1 MIKTILF
8 YIAFWALIALSFP
21 VALVASVFY
30 NLGFIDQTRAFL
42 HKAAQL
48 WAKLVICMSGSKL
61 TVTGMENIPANVGVC
76 FVGNHQ
82 GDFDTL
88 ICLAVFGRPFGFTAK
103 KEAIY
108 LPVVGLWVVL
118 LGGVFIDR
126 KSARKAYASIVAGA
140 EQVKKG
146 FSMVIFPE
154 GKRSRGDAMG
164 AFKGGA
170 FKLATLAEAPI
181 VPFTIDKSYKVWEEH
196 KRIRSTQLGIR
207 FHPAIPT
214 AGLDADGK
222 RALPERVRT
231 VIASAQG
238 AQG

>member
-1 MIKTILF
+1 MMKTILF
-8 YIAFWALIALSFP
+8 YTAFWALIAVSFP
-21 VALVASVFY
+21 VALVAFVFY
-30 NLGFIDQTRAFL
+30 ALGFTVQTRTFL
-42 HKAAQL
+42 HKAARL
-48 WAKLVICMSGSKL
+48 WAKLVIFMSGSKL
-61 TVTGMENIPANVGVC
+61 TVTGMENIPPDVGVC

-103 KEAIY
+103 KEAIW

-126 KSARKAYASIVAGA
+126 KSARKAHAAIVAGA
-140 EQVKKG
+140 EQVRKG

-154 GKRSRGDAMG
+154 GRRSRGEAMG
-164 AFKGGA
+164 TFKGGA
-170 FKLATLAEAPI
+170 FKLATLADAPV
-181 VPFTIDKSYKVWEEH
+181 VPFTIDNSYKVWEEH

-207 FHPAIPT
+207 FHPAIST

-222 RALPERVRT
+222 RALPERVRS

-238 AQG
+238 

>member
-1 MIKTILF
+1 MIRTILF
-8 YIAFWALIALSFP
+8 FTLFWALVVVSFP

-30 NLGFIDQTRAFL
+30 ALGFTVGIRVFL
-42 HKAAQL
+42 HAVARF
-48 WAKLVICMSGSKL
+48 WARLVIASSGSKL
-61 TVTGMENIPANVGVC
+61 TVSGMENIPPDVGVC

-103 KEAIY
+103 KEAVW

-140 EQVKKG
+140 ERMKKG

-154 GKRSRGDAMG
+154 GKRSRGEVMG
-164 AFKGGA
+164 SFKGGA
-170 FKLATLAEAPI
+170 FKLATLAEVPV

-222 RALPERVRT
+222 RALPELVRS
-231 VIASAQG
+231 VIASTQG
-238 AQG
+238 ARG